1 MTATL
6 LAPSRRALFAPAV
19 GVTNKETEMTTKTL
33 TKADLAQ
40 FTGTERYYRHGINR
54 KVCYTE
60 GAQHV
65 AEAGGA
71 YWLLD
76 EIRTSVLRF

>member
-6 LAPSRRALFAPAV
+6 FAQSHRALFAPAV
-19 GVTNKETEMTTKTL
+19 GVTNKETNMTTKTL

-40 FTGTERYYRHGINR
+40 FTGSERWFRHAIDR
-54 KVCYTE
+54 KVLYTE

-76 EIRTSVLRF
+76 ESPHPAL